1 MKVVFGGAFNPITK
15 AHMDVYHYLKER
27 LVFDEFIF
35 LPVSSAYT
43 KSELASNYHRLNML
57 EIVTNGFPDIVVSK
71 LEIDDSDFLG
81 TYQSLIRLYDKKE
94 EDLYFVVGAD
104 NLIKM
109 HKWINIEGILSEFK
123 VVVLGR
129 NDLNIDQLIRER
141 EILDKHRN
149 SFLVFE
155 DFKRDI
161 SSTTFRE
168 TLNKDDVEEEVY
180 QYIEE
185 NQLYGV
191 K

>member
-1 MKVVFGGAFNPITK
+1 MRVVFGGAFNPVTK
-15 AHMDVYHYLKER
+15 AHMDVYHFLKEQID
-27 LVFDEFIF
+27 FSEFIF

-57 EIVTNGFPDIVVSK
+57 ELVTSKFADIEVSK

-94 EDLYFVVGAD
+94 DELAFVVGAD

-109 HKWINIEGILSEFK
+109 HKWINIEGILSEFQ
-123 VVVLGR
+123 VIVLGR
-129 NDLNIDQLIRER
+129 NGLNIEELIRER
-141 EILDKHRN
+141 DVLDKHR
-149 SFLVFE
+149 SRFLVFE
-155 DFKRDI
+155 DFSRNI

-168 TLNKDDVEEEVY
+168 TLNKEDVEEEVFD
-180 QYIEE
+180 YILE
-185 NQLYGV
+185 NKLYGV

>member
-1 MKVVFGGAFNPITK
+1 MKVVFGGAFNPVTK
-15 AHMDVYHYLKER
+15 AHMDVYHYLKEQ
-27 LVFDEFIF
+27 VEFSEFIF

-57 EIVTNGFPDIVVSK
+57 SIVTKGYADIEVSK

-94 EDLYFVVGAD
+94 DELAFVVGAD
-104 NLIKM
+104 NLLKM

-123 VVVLGR
+123 VIVLGR
-129 NDLNIDQLIRER
+129 NGLDIEELIRER
-141 EILDKHRN
+141 EVLDRHRN
-149 SFLVFE
+149 SFLVF
-155 DFKRDI
+155 DQFFRDI

-168 TLNKDDVEEEVY
+168 TLNKADVEEEVFA
-180 QYIEE
+180 YIVE
-185 NQLYGV
+185 NKLYGV

>member
-1 MKVVFGGAFNPITK
+1 MKVVFGGAFNPVTK

-27 LVFDEFIF
+27 MEFSEFIF

-57 EIVTNGFPDIVVSK
+57 ELVTKEYPDIEVSK

-94 EDLYFVVGAD
+94 DNLAFVVGAD

-129 NDLNIDQLIRER
+129 NGLDIEELIREN
-141 EILDKHRN
+141 EVLDKHRN
-149 SFLVFE
+149 NFVVFE
-155 DFKRDI
+155 DFKRNI

-168 TLNKDDVEEEVY
+168 TLNEEDVEKKVY
-180 QYIEE
+180 NYIF
-185 NQLYGV
+185 NNKLYGV

>member
-1 MKVVFGGAFNPITK
+1 MRVVFGGAFNPVTK
-15 AHMDVYHYLKER
+15 AHMDVYHFLKEQID
-27 LVFDEFIF
+27 FSEFIF

-57 EIVTNGFPDIVVSK
+57 ELVTSKFADIEVSK

-94 EDLYFVVGAD
+94 DELAFVVGAD

-109 HKWINIEGILSEFK
+109 HKWINIEGILSEFQ
-123 VVVLGR
+123 VIVLGR
-129 NDLNIDQLIRER
+129 NGLDIEELIRER
-141 EILDKHRN
+141 EVLDKHR
-149 SFLVFE
+149 SRFLVFE
-155 DFKRDI
+155 DFSRNI

-168 TLNKDDVEEEVY
+168 TLNKEDVEEEVFD
-180 QYIEE
+180 YIHE
-185 NQLYGV
+185 NKLYGV